1 MDCELELEN
10 VHSRNVTEVLLVLVN
25 KTTGHNL
32 EVLSKEFVL
41 EFEKKIT
48 VIITMRY
55 QGLIIGIK
63 K

>member
-10 VHSRNVTEVLLVLVN
+10 VHSRNFTEVLLVLEN

-32 EVLSKEFVL
+32 EALSKELAL

-48 VIITMRY
+48 VIITMRF

>member
-32 EVLSKEFVL
+32 EALSKEFAL